1 VTHAPPVEAVP
12 LRVDVVPSRV
22 DVLIRGAGPVGCAL
36 ALALRGSGLQVALL
50 DPYPAAKAFQPI
62 ALSHGSRLIL
72 ERLGVWRELPA
83 TAIEQIVVSQQGAF
97 GRTRLQAHECGVP
110 ALGYVTDYGSLV
122 AAVRAPLAAQLISE
136 EIPARCIVHA
146 EGAAADA
153 VEKPYHQSALIALVQ
168 ASPAAAAT
176 AFERFTAD
184 GPLALLPYQGRYALI
199 WTASP
204 ERARALAAAD
214 EKDLLAALAQAAGSA
229 AGAPLAVG
237 ERSVRPLVLR
247 VRSARVA
254 PRAVYIGNAAQ
265 TLHPVA
271 GQGLNLGLRDAWQLA
286 RAFAQAADP
295 GDAAV
300 LADYAAQRRLDA
312 SATIGVTHWLAAGF
326 TGSNR
331 ALRTA
336 RGLVLTALDVLP
348 APRRFFAR
356 RMIYGASATP

>member
-1 VTHAPPVEAVP
+1 MTHAPPVDVLP
-12 LRVDVVPSRV
+12 LRV

-36 ALALRGSGLQVALL
+36 ALALRGSSLQVALL
-50 DPYPAAKAFQPI
+50 DPHASAKAFQPI

-72 ERLGVWRELPA
+72 ERLGVWRDLQS
-83 TAIEQIVVSQQGAF
+83 TAIEQILVTQSGAF
-97 GRTRLQAHECGVP
+97 GRTRLEAGEAGVP
-110 ALGYVTDYGSLV
+110 ALGYVTDYSSLI
-122 AAVRAPLAAQLISE
+122 AALRAPLAAQFVGE
-136 EIPARCIVHA
+136 DIPARCIVHA

-153 VEKPYHQSALIALVQ
+153 VEKPYRQSALVGLVQ
-168 ASPAAAAT
+168 TSPAAAAT

-184 GPLALLPYQGRYALI
+184 GPLALLPYKGRYALI
-199 WTASP
+199 WTAAP
-204 ERARALAAAD
+204 ERARELAEAD
-214 EKDLLAALAQAAGSA
+214 EKNFLAALAQAAGSA
-229 AGAPLAVG
+229 AGAPLAV
-237 ERSVRPLVLR
+237 EQRSVRPLVLR
-247 VRSARVA
+247 RRSARAA

-286 RAFAQAADP
+286 RALAQAADP
-295 GDAAV
+295 GDAVV
-300 LADYAAQRRLDA
+300 LARYAAQRRLDA

-326 TGSNR
+326 TGSDR

-356 RMIYGASATP
+356 RMIYGPSAAP